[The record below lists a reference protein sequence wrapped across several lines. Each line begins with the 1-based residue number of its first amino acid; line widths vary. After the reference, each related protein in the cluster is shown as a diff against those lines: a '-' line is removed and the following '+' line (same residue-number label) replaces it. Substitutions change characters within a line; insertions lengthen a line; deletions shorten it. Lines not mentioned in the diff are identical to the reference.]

1 VKNGTFIYFRGLNYK
16 SKTEVKM
23 LKIHITLHS
32 IIFFLIM
39 GMILNTGCCKREP
52 EQTRAYPMRKPQQP
66 LVERRAHSM
75 INRFSRDVNLTDEQ
89 EAAINKIKDEIFAK
103 QKEAREEARKNRDK
117 LKNEIITLVKSDKI
131 DKEQIQ
137 KILRNEEV
145 IREKGEMIDFLA
157 EKLLQIHDLLT
168 PEQREKIAKKIENF
182 EVKNRNEKN

>member
-1 VKNGTFIYFRGLNYK
+1 
-16 SKTEVKM
+16 
-23 LKIHITLHS
+23 
-32 IIFFLIM
+32 
-39 GMILNTGCCKREP
+39 
-52 EQTRAYPMRKPQQP
+52 
-66 LVERRAHSM
+66 M

-89 EAAINKIKDEIFAK
+89 EAAINKIKDEILAK

-145 IREKGEMIDFLA
+145 IREKREMDDFLA

-182 EVKNRNEKN
+182 KVKNRNEKN